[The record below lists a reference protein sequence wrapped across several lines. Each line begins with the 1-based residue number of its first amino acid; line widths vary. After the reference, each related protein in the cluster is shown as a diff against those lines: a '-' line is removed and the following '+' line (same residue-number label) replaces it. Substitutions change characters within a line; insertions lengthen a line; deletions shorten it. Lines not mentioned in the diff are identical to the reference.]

1 MKNFFYKLPV
11 LLSLMLLAACS
22 SDNSSAMKPSDLV
35 GAWVC
40 VGGTLNGEKAEL
52 MIKDEATQ
60 NPGALIEISESVLK
74 FEALADLEKS
84 KEQPYKLEDKKIVC
98 TNDKDL
104 VFNVKSIEGKKMTLA
119 FMVGEYN
126 FELLMERK

>member
-22 SDNSSAMKPSDLV
+22 GDNSSAMKATDLV

-74 FEALADLEKS
+74 FEALADLNKS

-104 VFNVKSIEGKKMTLA
+104 VFNVKSIEAKKMTLA
-119 FMVGEYN
+119 FIIGEYN
-126 FELLMERK
+126 FELLMQRK